1 MGTVYLAADLNLGL
15 NTPDHLDTR
24 DEGDGQKGTRA
35 REEVRGILG
44 MRHGGGRQDVETGA
58 FLFFLLYFIC
68 DSICLSG
75 GKSISDDNPVC
86 CTERLRVPESWESCC
101 WRRRLIS
108 AE

>member
-44 MRHGGGRQDVETGA
+44 MRHGGKTGRGDRR
-58 FLFFLLYFIC
+58 FLVLSVSYAIQFVFQEENQFLMTILCAALKGREF
-68 DSICLSG
+68 LSP
-75 GKSISDDNPVC
+75 GKVAVGD
-86 CTERLRVPESWESCC
+86 RG
-101 WRRRLIS
+101 
-108 AE
+108 

>member
-44 MRHGGGRQDVETGA
+44 MRHEGGRQDVETGA

-86 CTERLRVPESWESCC
+86 STESQRVPESWESCC

>member
-44 MRHGGGRQDVETGA
+44 MRHGGKTGHVDRRFLVLSVSYAIQFVFQEENQFLMTILCAALKGRE
-58 FLFFLLYFIC
+58 FL
-68 DSICLSG
+68 SP
-75 GKSISDDNPVC
+75 GKVAVGD
-86 CTERLRVPESWESCC
+86 RG
-101 WRRRLIS
+101 
-108 AE
+108 

>member
-44 MRHGGGRQDVETGA
+44 MRHGGEDRTWRQALSCSFSCISYAIQFVFQEENQFLMTILCAALKGRE
-58 FLFFLLYFIC
+58 FLSPGKVAVG
-68 DSICLSG
+68 DG
-75 GKSISDDNPVC
+75 G
-86 CTERLRVPESWESCC
+86 
-101 WRRRLIS
+101 
-108 AE
+108 